1 MLATATTATLVGV
14 DGHVVTVEVHTSN
27 GLPSFTIVGL
37 PDAACREARD
47 RVRAAV
53 LSSGLHWPDSR
64 VTVNLAPSGLRKGG
78 AVLDVAMAVAV
89 LAATEQVPAE
99 SLLGKAFLGELSLDG
114 AVRAAAGILPLTDAL
129 RDHAVVV
136 ASEAYHVALAAG
148 PRDVHAVRTLAE
160 LASVLAGSAPWP
172 EAPPIPPQPPAAPL
186 PDLGDVVGQPL
197 ARRAVEVAAAGG
209 HHLLMLGPPGA
220 GKTMLAR
227 RLVGLLPELGGQF
240 AMEATRVQSAAGLPL
255 PTGLATRPVFRSPH
269 HTATVTALIGGGTTA
284 IRPGEISLAHR
295 GVLFLDELGEFAPSV
310 LDAMRQPL
318 EEGVV
323 RVSRASGACTF
334 PARFLLVAAM
344 NPCPCGH
351 AGRPGSCRCSDYA
364 RQRYL
369 RRLSGPLLDRFD
381 LRVQVQRPEPDQ
393 LLDGTRGESTGP
405 VAARVAAARAK
416 AATRGVATN
425 AELTPALLEQHA
437 PITASARR
445 ELRTRLREG
454 LLSGRGL
461 HRVRCVAVTMCDL
474 DGDEPVVDA
483 ERLHEALTLR
493 ATVGS
498 LHAPVAAERPMSTG

>member
-53 LSSGLHWPDSR
+53 LSSGLDWPDSR

-89 LAATEQVPAE
+89 LAVTEQVPAE
-99 SLLGKAFLGELSLDG
+99 SLRGKAFLGELGLDG
-114 AVRAAAGILPLTDAL
+114 AVRGTAGVLPLTDAL
-129 RDHAVVV
+129 RDEAVVV
-136 ASEAYHVALAAG
+136 ASEAYHVALAAS
-148 PRDVHAVRTLAE
+148 PRDVHPVRTLGE
-160 LASVLAGSAPWP
+160 LASVLAGRAPWP
-172 EAPPIPPQPPAAPL
+172 DPPPVPPQPSPVPV
-186 PDLGDVVGQPL
+186 PDLSDVIGQPS

-227 RLVGLLPELGGQF
+227 RLVGLLPALSRQC

-255 PTGLATRPVFRSPH
+255 PTGLATRPLLRSPH
-269 HTATVTALIGGGTTA
+269 HTATVTALIGGGTNA

-323 RVSRASGACTF
+323 RVSRALGTCSF
-334 PARFLLVAAM
+334 PTRFLLVAAM
-344 NPCPCGH
+344 NPCPCGQ
-351 AGRPGSCRCSDYA
+351 AGRPNSCRCSDLV

-381 LRVQVQRPEPDQ
+381 LRIQVRPPDPDQ
-393 LLDGTRGESTGP
+393 LLDGIRGEPT
-405 VAARVAAARAK
+405 VAVASRVAAARER
-416 AATRGVATN
+416 AASRGVEANVELTG
-425 AELTPALLEQHA
+425 AQLEHFAPLTPAAHA
-437 PITASARR
+437 ALR
-445 ELRTRLREG
+445 ERLRGG

-461 HRVRCVAVTMCDL
+461 HRVRCVALTLCDL
-474 DGDEPVVDA
+474 AGDEPLVDA
-483 ERLHEALTLR
+483 ERLDEALMLR
-493 ATVGS
+493 ASVGN
-498 LHAPVAAERPMSTG
+498 LHAPAAAGAAP

>member
-1 MLATATTATLVGV
+1 MLATATAATLVGV
-14 DGHVVTVEVHTSN
+14 DGHVVTVEVHESN

-53 LSSGLHWPDSR
+53 LSSGLDWPDGR

-78 AVLDVAMAVAV
+78 AVLDLAIAVAV
-89 LAATEQVPAE
+89 LAVSGQLPAE
-99 SLLGKAFLGELSLDG
+99 SLRHKAFLGELGLDG
-114 AVRAAAGILPLTDAL
+114 VIRGAAGILPLTDAV
-129 RDHAVVV
+129 RDRAIVV
-136 ASEAYHVALAAG
+136 APEAYHVALAAS
-148 PRDVHAVRTLAE
+148 PRGVYAIRTLGQ
-160 LASVLAGSAPWP
+160 LASVLVGRAPWP
-172 EAPPIPPQPPAAPL
+172 DPPPVPPEPPPPPV
-186 PDLGDVVGQPL
+186 PDLGDVIGQPL

-209 HHLLMLGPPGA
+209 HHVLMLGPPGA

-227 RLVGLLPELGGQF
+227 RLVGLLPELNRQF

-255 PTGLATRPVFRSPH
+255 PTGLATRPVLRSPH
-269 HTATVTALIGGGTTA
+269 HTATVTALIGGGTSS

-323 RVSRASGACTF
+323 RVARASGACTF

-351 AGRPGSCRCSDYA
+351 AGRPDSCRCSDNA

-393 LLDGTRGESTGP
+393 LLDGARGEATAT
-405 VAARVAAARAK
+405 VAARVNAARTRAAA
-416 AATRGVATN
+416 RGVATN
-425 AELTPALLEQHA
+425 AELTPAQLERHA
-437 PITASARR
+437 PITASSRH
-445 ELRTRLREG
+445 ELRERLRKG

-461 HRVRCVAVTMCDL
+461 HRVRCVALTLCDL
-474 DGDEPVVDA
+474 AGDEPVIDS
-483 ERLHEALTLR
+483 ERLHEALALR
-493 ATVGS
+493 ATVGAM
-498 LHAPVAAERPMSTG
+498 HVPAAAS

>member
-1 MLATATTATLVGV
+1 MLATATAATLVGV
-14 DGHVVTVEVHTSN
+14 DGHVVTVEVHISS

-53 LSSGLHWPDSR
+53 LSSGLKWTQDR

-78 AVLDVAMAVAV
+78 AVLDLAIAVAF
-89 LAATEQVPAE
+89 LAVTEQIPADALRE
-99 SLLGKAFLGELSLDG
+99 RAFVGELGLDG
-114 AVRAAAGILPLTDAL
+114 AIRGVVGVLPLVDAL
-129 RDHAVVV
+129 RDRAVVV
-136 ASEAYHVALAAG
+136 APEAYHVAVVAG
-148 PRDVHAVRTLAE
+148 PRETHGIGTLRQLAE
-160 LASVLAGSAPWP
+160 VLAGRAPWP
-172 EAPPIPPQPPAAPL
+172 DPPPDPPLPPAAPI
-186 PDLGDVVGQPL
+186 PDLSDVIGQPT

-227 RLVGLLPELGGQF
+227 RLVGLLPELSRQC

-255 PTGLATRPVFRSPH
+255 PTGLATRPILRSPH
-269 HTATVTALIGGGTTA
+269 HTATMAALVGGGTAA

-318 EEGVV
+318 EEGAVQ
-323 RVSRASGACTF
+323 VSRAAGACTF

-344 NPCPCGH
+344 NPCPCGQ
-351 AGRPGSCRCSDYA
+351 AGRPNSCRCSDVA

-381 LRVQVQRPEPDQ
+381 LRIQVQPPDPNQ
-393 LLDGTRGESTGP
+393 LLEGVHGEPTTA
-405 VAARVAAARAK
+405 VAGRVAAARAR
-416 AATRGVATN
+416 AASRGVETN
-425 AELTPALLEQHA
+425 VELTGKQLEQHA
-437 PITASARR
+437 PLTPAAQSK
-445 ELRTRLREG
+445 LRDRLRAG

-461 HRVRCVAVTMCDL
+461 HRVRCVALTLCDL
-474 DGDEPVVDA
+474 AGDEPVIDA
-483 ERLHEALTLR
+483 HRLDEALTLR
-493 ATVGS
+493 ASVGK
-498 LHAPVAAERPMSTG
+498 LYAPAAAA

>member
-53 LSSGLHWPDSR
+53 LSSGLTWPDSR

-89 LAATEQVPAE
+89 LAVTEQVPAE
-99 SLLGKAFLGELSLDG
+99 SLHGKAFLGELGLDG
-114 AVRAAAGILPLTDAL
+114 AVRATAGVLPLTDAL
-129 RDHAVVV
+129 GDRTVVV
-136 ASEAYHVALAAG
+136 SPEAYHLARAAA
-148 PRDVHAVRTLAE
+148 PRDVHAVATLGK
-160 LASVLAGSAPWP
+160 LASVLAGHAPWP
-172 EAPPIPPQPPAAPL
+172 DPPPARPEPPLAPI
-186 PDLGDVVGQPL
+186 PDLGDVIGQPT

-227 RLVGLLPELGGQF
+227 RLVGLLPGLGREF

-255 PTGLATRPVFRSPH
+255 PMGLVKRPILRSPH
-269 HTATVTALIGGGTTA
+269 HTATMAALIGGGTAT

-295 GVLFLDELGEFAPSV
+295 GVLFLDELGEFSPSV
-310 LDAMRQPL
+310 LDALRQPL

-323 RVSRASGACTF
+323 RVSRASGTCSF

-344 NPCPCGH
+344 NPCPCGQ
-351 AGRPGSCRCSDYA
+351 AGRPNSCRCSDLA

-381 LRVQVQRPEPDQ
+381 LRIQVQPPDPDQ
-393 LLDGTRGESTGP
+393 LLDGICGEPTAV
-405 VAARVAAARAK
+405 VAGRVAAARER
-416 AATRGVATN
+416 AASRGVEANVELTGTQLEQF
-425 AELTPALLEQHA
+425 APLTPAAHA
-437 PITASARR
+437 ALR
-445 ELRTRLREG
+445 ERLRGG

-461 HRVRCVAVTMCDL
+461 HRVRCVALTLCDL
-474 DGDEPVVDA
+474 AGDEPLVDA

-493 ATVGS
+493 ASVGK
-498 LHAPVAAERPMSTG
+498 LHAPAAA

>member
-1 MLATATTATLVGV
+1 MLATATAATLVGV
-14 DGHVVTVEVHTSN
+14 DGHVITVEVHTSS

-53 LSSGLHWPDSR
+53 LSSGLKWPPGR

-78 AVLDVAMAVAV
+78 AVLDLAIAVAY
-89 LAATEQVPAE
+89 LAVTEQLPAA
-99 SLLGKAFLGELSLDG
+99 SLRGMAFLGELGLDG
-114 AVRAAAGILPLTDAL
+114 AVRSVVGVLPLADAL
-129 RDHAVVV
+129 RDRAVVV
-136 ASEAYHVALAAG
+136 APEAYHVARAAE
-148 PRDVHAVRTLAE
+148 PREVYAVGTLAQ
-160 LASVLAGSAPWP
+160 LADVLSHRAPWP
-172 EAPPIPPQPPAAPL
+172 DPPPDPPAPPPVAV
-186 PDLGDVVGQPL
+186 PDLSDVVGQPS

-227 RLVGLLPELGGQF
+227 RLVGLLPELSRQC

-255 PTGLATRPVFRSPH
+255 PAGLATRPMLRRPH
-269 HTATVTALIGGGTTA
+269 HTATMAALVGGGSAA

-295 GVLFLDELGEFAPSV
+295 GVLFLDELGEFAPTV

-323 RVSRASGACTF
+323 RVSRASGACSF

-344 NPCPCGH
+344 NPCPCGQ
-351 AGRPGSCRCSDYA
+351 AGRPNSCRCSDLA

-381 LRVQVQRPEPDQ
+381 LRIQVQPPDPDQ
-393 LLDGTRGESTGP
+393 LLDGIRGEPTTV
-405 VAARVAAARAK
+405 VAGRVAAARER
-416 AATRGVATN
+416 AASRGVEANVELTGTQLEQF
-425 AELTPALLEQHA
+425 APLTPAAHA
-437 PITASARR
+437 ALR
-445 ELRTRLREG
+445 ERLRGG

-461 HRVRCVAVTMCDL
+461 HRVRCVALTLCDL
-474 DGDEPVVDA
+474 AADEPLVNA
-483 ERLHEALTLR
+483 ERLDEALTLR
-493 ATVGS
+493 ASVGK
-498 LHAPVAAERPMSTG
+498 LHVPAAAA

>member
-1 MLATATTATLVGV
+1 MLATAAAATLVGV
-14 DGHVVTVEVHTSN
+14 DGHVVTVEVHISS

-53 LSSGLHWPDSR
+53 LSSGLDWTQGR

-78 AVLDVAMAVAV
+78 AVLDLAIAVAF
-89 LAATEQVPAE
+89 LAVTEQLPAE
-99 SLLGKAFLGELSLDG
+99 SLRGRAFVGELGLDG
-114 AVRAAAGILPLTDAL
+114 AIRSVVGVLPLVDAL
-129 RDHAVVV
+129 RDRAVVV
-136 ASEAYHVALAAG
+136 APEAYHVAQVAR
-148 PRDVHAVRTLAE
+148 PRAVHGIGTLRQ
-160 LASVLAGSAPWP
+160 LASVLAGTAPWP
-172 EAPPIPPQPPAAPL
+172 DPPPDPPTPPAAPI
-186 PDLGDVVGQPL
+186 PDLSDVIGQPT

-227 RLVGLLPELGGQF
+227 RLVGLLPELSRQC

-255 PTGLATRPVFRSPH
+255 PTGLAIRPILRTPH
-269 HTATVTALIGGGTTA
+269 HTATMAALVGGGTAA

-318 EEGVV
+318 EEGAVQ
-323 RVSRASGACTF
+323 VSRAAGACTF

-344 NPCPCGH
+344 NPCPCGQ
-351 AGRPGSCRCSDYA
+351 AGRPNSCRCSDVV

-381 LRVQVQRPEPDQ
+381 LRIQVQPPDPDQ
-393 LLDGTRGESTGP
+393 LLDGVQGEPTTV
-405 VAARVAAARAK
+405 VASRVAAARAR
-416 AATRGVATN
+416 AGSRGVETN
-425 AELTPALLEQHA
+425 VELTGVQLEQHA
-437 PITASARR
+437 PLTPAAHAK
-445 ELRTRLREG
+445 LRDRLRAG

-461 HRVRCVAVTMCDL
+461 HRVRCVALTLCDL
-474 DGDEPVVDA
+474 AGEEAVIDA
-483 ERLHEALTLR
+483 ERLDEALTLR
-493 ATVGS
+493 ASVGK
-498 LHAPVAAERPMSTG
+498 LHAPAAAA

>member
-78 AVLDVAMAVAV
+78 AVLDVAIAVAV

-99 SLLGKAFLGELSLDG
+99 SLLGKAFLGELGLDG

-186 PDLGDVVGQPL
+186 PDLRDVVGQPL

-227 RLVGLLPELGGQF
+227 RLVACCP
-240 AMEATRVQSAAGLPL
+240 RSAGSSQWRRRGCSRPQACRCPQ
-255 PTGLATRPVFRSPH
+255 AWRPVPCFAARTTPP
-269 HTATVTALIGGGTTA
+269 TVTALIGGGTTA

-344 NPCPCGH
+344 N
-351 AGRPGSCRCSDYA
+351 R
-364 RQRYL
+364 
-369 RRLSGPLLDRFD
+369 
-381 LRVQVQRPEPDQ
+381 
-393 LLDGTRGESTGP
+393 
-405 VAARVAAARAK
+405 ARAVTQAGPARAGAPTTPVSDTC
-416 AATRGVATN
+416 AAC
-425 AELTPALLEQHA
+425 
-437 PITASARR
+437 
-445 ELRTRLREG
+445 
-454 LLSGRGL
+454 
-461 HRVRCVAVTMCDL
+461 RVRCSIGSTCASRSSAPNPTNCST
-474 DGDEPVVDA
+474 
-483 ERLHEALTLR
+483 ALGANRPGRSLR
-493 ATVGS
+493 AWP
-498 LHAPVAAERPMSTG
+498 LRAPGLRLAGWRPMPS